1 MFGIRKMRVATIV
14 SLGASALL
22 GVGALV
28 VAKTMLPDGQ
38 AGQGQASAAPVQNLV
53 PVVAAR
59 NDIGFGVKVTDKDLI
74 VLKLPK
80 DAVPQGAYSSIEQ
93 VTLLDGGSPVTL
105 ARITAREPLLP
116 AKLSGG
122 GVKANVAAVIGPGM
136 RAYTIQVTDVSGGGG
151 HVTPGDRVDVL
162 LAMEPANTY
171 KPEGSTAKMMVS
183 GAVLQN
189 VKVLGM
195 DMVAD
200 PANVDKFI
208 PKTAT
213 LEVSLEDAAKL
224 SVSSEV
230 GKLSLA
236 LRRTGAVEIE
246 PPRPMKMLDLM
257 GEAPRAPRPQ
267 RRLAAPGPKAPPAP
281 SNERSL
287 TVVQGSDRKTVQ
299 VPTDRLGVY

>member
-1 MFGIRKMRVATIV
+1 MRVATIV

-28 VAKTMLPDGQ
+28 VAKTMLPAGQ
-38 AGQGQASAAPVQNLV
+38 TGQGQVAAAPVQNLV

-151 HVTPGDRVDVL
+151 HVTPGDHVDVM
-162 LAMEPANTY
+162 LAMEPVGPGF
-171 KPEGSTAKMMVS
+171 KPEGATGKVIVS

-213 LEVSLEDAAKL
+213 LEVNLEDAAKL
-224 SVSSEV
+224 AASAEV
-230 GKLSLA
+230 GRLSLA

-246 PPRPMKMLDLM
+246 QPKPIKTLTLM
-257 GEAPRAPRPQ
+257 GAPAPAASPVRRPAPRAS
-267 RRLAAPGPKAPPAP
+267 AAAAP

-299 VPTDRLGVY
+299 VPADRTGVY